1 MPQGR
6 KSPSFI
12 QHRQKKLRVNSSFLT
27 SATAEWSVLWS
38 AFICHYPCTT
48 KNDLLKNDQ
57 LNHTHNLPPLP
68 SKWFLLL
75 LVWNPKPSPLPHL
88 CLLLQTHLVPFMLSF
103 YSFLA
108 FFLFLKYTK
117 LLPTSGPLHMLFSLL
132 KILLS
137 FNSSPHGQH
146 PLSVRFHSAQRSY
159 FPEKM
164 LLPQFKVTATLG
176 HYSTL
181 YYIIMLCFP

>member
-1 MPQGR
+1 MQAFQVLLKPHQ
-6 KSPSFI
+6 KSLDATGQKISFI
-12 QHRQKKLRVNSSFLT
+12 HSTQTKEAEGKFLFPYI
-27 SATAEWSVLWS
+27 SYSRMVLCYGLFHLPLS
-38 AFICHYPCTT
+38 LYHQ
-48 KNDLLKNDQ
+48 NDLLKNDQ

-88 CLLLQTHLVPFMLSF
+88 CLLLQAHLVPFMLSF

-159 FPEKM
+159 FQKR
-164 LLPQFKVTATLG
+164 
-176 HYSTL
+176 
-181 YYIIMLCFP
+181 CFCLNSK